1 MKKRK
6 KKAYLSDQD
15 ENDKNE
21 TEPRT
26 VDAKDSAERQFLES
40 VAVICPSLTESDMC
54 ETDAAPRKQCSE
66 TRQSEKPVKDNS
78 TSSSFAHVGN
88 GAKHDNGN
96 GGDERTARTINVC
109 ETFGCVALFGESG
122 QSTRASINSRETDGD
137 DGEEND
143 DVDESAKGGDSC
155 VFGDDY
161 EGRGGNINQT
171 GAEKSVVVVFH
182 EKTDEEETE
191 DVEEGDTPKDLLDGA
206 GESLLGVCRL
216 CCCETDQFSTGK
228 GESGR
233 HENGAHASESICKG
247 TRVVPGAS
255 SPVFAEFAIAGTAT
269 AGEDDTHDHENDD
282 GGELQQ
288 RHPEFLFRIT
298 QHTEDGDDDDGYPE
312 NRNPD

>member
-1 MKKRK
+1 MKWLRDFGD

-26 VDAKDSAERQFLES
+26 VDAKDSAERQFLER

-66 TRQSEKPVKDNS
+66 TRQREKPVKDNS
-78 TSSSFAHVGN
+78 TGSSFAHVGN
-88 GAKHDNGN
+88 RAKHDNGN

-143 DVDESAKGGDSC
+143 DVDERAKGRDSC

-182 EKTDEEETE
+182 
-191 DVEEGDTPKDLLDGA
+191 
-206 GESLLGVCRL
+206 
-216 CCCETDQFSTGK
+216 
-228 GESGR
+228 
-233 HENGAHASESICKG
+233 
-247 TRVVPGAS
+247 
-255 SPVFAEFAIAGTAT
+255 
-269 AGEDDTHDHENDD
+269 
-282 GGELQQ
+282 
-288 RHPEFLFRIT
+288 
-298 QHTEDGDDDDGYPE
+298 
-312 NRNPD
+312 